1 MTQARKHKKVVSAEP
16 QVNYKALAVFPT
28 YDGFF
33 RDAYVCMQS
42 DFSTTGIGHER
53 MMVIAGVECPD
64 TKGHFCGYPDYSY
77 AMYAWDTMSH
87 QVADVKHRLP
97 SPRNI
102 TTVYYAPGLY
112 TWASEL
118 YPGARLQPLEELLAS
133 TCGQSAGSV
142 TDPADQPEA
151 QPVYAGRR
159 VA

>member
-1 MTQARKHKKVVSAEP
+1 MTQARKQKKVKSAEP

-28 YDGFF
+28 YDGYF

-42 DFSTTGIGHER
+42 DFATTGIGHER

-97 SPRNI
+97 SSRNI

-118 YPGARLQPLEELLAS
+118 YPGAQLQPLEELLI
-133 TCGQSAGSV
+133 SAYAPPADSDY
-142 TDPADQPEA
+142 DPADQPEA
-151 QPVYAGRR
+151 QSAYAGHR